1 MAEIE
6 RCIVEAI
13 ELMEH
18 FVTEVTGEKPTR
30 EALARSL
37 KRYFIL
43 NEIKDQIVWQ
53 RDHPDL

>member
-1 MAEIE
+1 
-6 RCIVEAI
+6 VEAV

-18 FVTEVTGEKPTR
+18 FVTEVTGAKPTR
-30 EALARSL
+30 EELAKSL

-53 RDHPDL
+53 RGNPDL

>member
-6 RCIVEAI
+6 HCIVEATEI
-13 ELMEH
+13 IEH
-18 FVTEVTGEKPTR
+18 FVTEVTGQKPTR
-30 EALARSL
+30 EELARSL

-53 RDHPDL
+53 RNNPDL